1 MDLVSSSSPVG
12 SLLNSVDPQYAYI
25 AGTAFLVFAL
35 VAAILLY
42 SFRKQKV
49 DYNSGIFTYLKF
61 IYASFLKPHE
71 KGDGQQDALESFY
84 KTQVLIRSN
93 FHVLLAMFLFADRI
107 GSLGG
112 CLRCHQE
119 TSSLR

>member
-1 MDLVSSSSPVG
+1 MDFASSSSPVG
-12 SLLNSVDPQYAYI
+12 SLLNGMDRQYVYI

-35 VAAILLY
+35 VTAVLLF

-61 IYASFLKPHE
+61 IYATFLKPHE

-84 KTQVLIRSN
+84 KTQVRAWNNDLICWLCPLWLTELN
-93 FHVLLAMFLFADRI
+93 L
-107 GSLGG
+107 
-112 CLRCHQE
+112 
-119 TSSLR
+119 